1 MTETLRRT
9 PLFEEHKNL
18 GAKLVPFGGWEM
30 PISYEGVIAE
40 HHAVRQKCGLFDVSH
55 MGEIFVEG
63 PEAEKF
69 LQWMTVNDLSR
80 LADGQGQYSALLN
93 DQGGI
98 VDDLILYRLR
108 ADRFLL
114 CVNASNTEKDF
125 RWIKEH
131 ASRFKV
137 NVTDDSARWSQIAV
151 QGPESLATLKG
162 LFSAADATRLAAL
175 NYMDI
180 ASFPM
185 FGADVF
191 VARTGYT
198 GEQGFELYMPNAVA
212 TKIWRELLAQ
222 GPKTG
227 VKPIGLGARD
237 TLRLEACYLLYGNDM
252 DDNVSPLEAGIGW
265 AVRLEKDF
273 LAKDRLAA
281 EKARGSSRKMVAFLL
296 DDKGIARPGM
306 DVYSGEKK
314 IGAVTSAG
322 FLPTLD
328 KSGGMALIDASAAK
342 VGDTVEVDIRGKRK
356 LAKIVK
362 RPLYS
367 ARVK

>member
-1 MTETLRRT
+1 MTDSLRRT
-9 PLFEEHKNL
+9 PLFEEHKSL

-40 HHAVRQKCGLFDVSH
+40 HHTVRQKCGLFDVSH

-80 LADGQGQYSALLN
+80 LGDGQGQYSALLN
-93 DQGGI
+93 NHGGM

-108 ADRFLL
+108 SDRFLL

-131 ASRFKV
+131 AARFKV
-137 NVTDDSARWSQIAV
+137 NVTDESARWSQIAV
-151 QGPESLATLKG
+151 QGPQSLATLTA
-162 LFSAADATRLAAL
+162 LFSPTDAARLAAL
-175 NYMDI
+175 AYMDI

-185 FGADVF
+185 FGADVM

-212 TKIWRELLAQ
+212 PKIWRELLAQ

-252 DDNVSPLEAGIGW
+252 DDHVTPLEAGIAW

-273 LAKDRLAA
+273 LAKDRLKE
-281 EKARGSSRKMVAFLL
+281 EKEKGSKKKMVAFLL
-296 DDKGIARPGM
+296 EDKGIARHGM
-306 DVYSGEKK
+306 DVYRGEQK
-314 IGAVTSAG
+314 IGTVTSAG

-328 KSGGMALIDASAAK
+328 KSGGMALVDTSAVK
-342 VGDTVEVDIRGKRK
+342 LDDTVEVDIRGKRK